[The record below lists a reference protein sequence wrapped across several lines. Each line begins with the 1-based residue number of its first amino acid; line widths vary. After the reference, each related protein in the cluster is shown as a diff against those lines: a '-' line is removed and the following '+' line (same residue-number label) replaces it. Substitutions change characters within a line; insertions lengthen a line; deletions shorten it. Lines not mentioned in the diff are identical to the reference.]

1 MITFT
6 RATYSD
12 QVVTFVKTAIRRGEL
27 SQGDPVREVAL
38 AERLGIS
45 RAPIREAL
53 QILQQEGLIS
63 SVPQKGK
70 TVRLV
75 SATEIRQTFAICGIL
90 EAAAAA
96 SWLTRMDD
104 TIIASLGEVME
115 RIYIKARSA
124 TGLADMAEL
133 DEIFHETLLSG
144 ADNRQLACMAG
155 THAAPLLKFLLFRNW
170 DTAYSPEEFCVRH
183 KDVFDAVVSRNS
195 AKVELS
201 LRAHYEDL
209 GNIMAK
215 FCGVKG

>member
-27 SQGDPVREVAL
+27 SPGDAVREVAL

-53 QILQQEGLIS
+53 QILQQEGLIT

-70 TVRLV
+70 TIRVV
-75 SATEIRQTFAICGIL
+75 TSTEIRQTFAICGIL

-96 SWLTRMDD
+96 SWLTRMNDGV
-104 TIIASLGEVME
+104 INSLRDVMD
-115 RIYIKARSA
+115 RIYTKARVAS
-124 TGLADMAEL
+124 GLADMAEL

-144 ADNRQLACMAG
+144 AENRQLAHMAG
-155 THAAPLLKFLLFRNW
+155 NHAAPLLKFLLFRNW
-170 DTAYSPEEFCVRH
+170 DTAFTPEEFCRRH
-183 KDVFDAVVSRNS
+183 QEVFDAVVSRD
-195 AKVELS
+195 AARVESS
-201 LRAHYEDL
+201 LRTHYDDL
-209 GNIMAK
+209 GSIMAQY
-215 FCGVKG
+215 GVKN